1 MSTIKF
7 SEAPPKLE
15 TCSMMNKFP
24 LLPCQGNPNEEE
36 SLMSFVL
43 RTANLNNM
51 HGIHWLY
58 QLLGRE
64 KIKRFKYEDCPSI
77 ASIFGADID
86 LVRSAMPRSR
96 RIDGITVYDIYKQ
109 RFSKSYLIRP
119 LRPQIC
125 PKCMMD
131 FGYSKM
137 EWDLLLAC
145 ACPEHFCELVDHCPQ
160 CGNSIQWERPFFS
173 TCNCGFAWERI
184 SPKWVPDTSPCVRVA
199 AILRNKLRFP
209 DLREIPSDPFENT
222 IAALSISAISR
233 LLWIFGIRE
242 SSQDYLVTGRRKK
255 SLRTN
260 LVAECCQRGFR
271 RLRQLI
277 LNADTLESEQ
287 DVCAIHISSL
297 RSFIEEANIAADINF
312 SEQIFQRLIQY
323 PIFRRRLSGLTLPQL
338 VLF

>member
-1 MSTIKF
+1 MATIKF
-7 SEAPPKLE
+7 SEATRKLE
-15 TCSMMNKFP
+15 TCSAMNKFP

-36 SLMSFVL
+36 TLMSFVL
-43 RTANLNNM
+43 RTANLNNI
-51 HGIHWLY
+51 HGIYWLY
-58 QLLGRE
+58 QLLDRE

-96 RIDGITVYDIYKQ
+96 RIDGVTVYDIYKH

-137 EWDLLLAC
+137 EWDLLFVC

-160 CGNSIQWERPFFS
+160 CGNSIRWARPFFS
-173 TCNCGFAWERI
+173 ECNCGFAWERI

-209 DLREIPSDPFENT
+209 DLRDIPNDPFENA
-222 IAALSISAISR
+222 IAALSISTISR

-242 SSQDYLVTGRRKK
+242 SSQDYLVTGKRKK
-255 SLRTN
+255 TLRTSQI
-260 LVAECCQRGFR
+260 AECCQRGFL
-271 RLRQLI
+271 RLKQLI
-277 LNADTLESEQ
+277 FSADTLESEQ
-287 DVCAIHISSL
+287 GVSAIHISSL
-297 RSFIEEANIAADINF
+297 RSFIEETNTAADINF
-312 SEQIFQRLIQY
+312 MEQIFQRLTQY
-323 PIFRRRLSGLTLPQL
+323 PSFKRHLSGVMLPQRL
-338 VLF
+338 LF